1 MDDFEARLAARLESF
16 LTPSIGSTSNNQS
29 NGNNN
34 ETEIGFDFDSE
45 EVR

>member
-1 MDDFEARLAARLESF
+1 MDDFEALLAERLKSF
-16 LTPSIGSTSNNQS
+16 GTPSIGSTSNNQS

-34 ETEIGFDFDSE
+34 QTEIRFDFDSE